1 MYRAEFIPVPDTMSG
16 YEIREAQLKDGFCN
30 YVMEVTE
37 GHNKGDRH
45 KVDGSSVHTDDLAK
59 AFERL
64 NVHLAC
70 IDDVFKHAGLEI
82 DDIDKFHS
90 HDLAHLYRVGA
101 IKLKGSDENVGV
113 ILIGSK
119 DIYQAGGRIELV
131 SPKIPIDGL
140 SSYKWYNELKD
151 AVDHILYEVKCYREG
166 KIMLLED
173 DEQEEEKPKSKR
185 VRQMTIVDQEADWE
199 DVEGEEQREEDS
211 AEDAFDLASGKV

>member
-1 MYRAEFIPVPDTMSG
+1 MYRAEFIPVPEDMAG

-45 KVDGSSVHTDDLAK
+45 KVDGSSVHTDDLGK

-70 IDDVFKHAGLEI
+70 IDDVFKHAGLDI

-90 HDLAHLYRVGA
+90 HELAHQYRVGG
-101 IKLKGSDENVGV
+101 IKLKGSDENIGV

-119 DIYQAGGRIELV
+119 DISQAGGRIELV
-131 SPKIPIDGL
+131 SPKIPIDTL
-140 SSYKWYNELKD
+140 SSYKWYNELRD
-151 AVDHILYEVKCYREG
+151 AVDNILYEVKCYREG
-166 KIMLLED
+166 KIMLTED
-173 DEQEEEKPKSKR
+173 DEEEEDKPKSKR
-185 VRQMTIVDQEADWE
+185 VRQMTIADQEAEWE
-199 DVEGEEQREEDS
+199 DAEETEALDEDS
-211 AEDAFDLASGKV
+211 LDLATGKV